1 VGDGDLSIALF
12 LREIGCAISE
22 TDDQEASATRRPAPA
37 PRAFHTAPP
46 AAPPLDAAIASG
58 AGPMWRRAW
67 LALRADA
74 GGQ

>member
-1 VGDGDLSIALF
+1 MVPPRMAL
-12 LREIGCAISE
+12 
-22 TDDQEASATRRPAPA
+22 
-37 PRAFHTAPP
+37 APP
-46 AAPPLDAAIASG
+46 ALVHAAAVPAALPPLDAAIASG